1 MRTRSVVGAV
11 AGLTVCA
18 TVLSACAESTSAG
31 AGDRSGGAGV
41 EFGASIEEYRSAF
54 ADVDPI
60 VIHTQ
65 SPAAKDA
72 SGGWHIEN
80 YANAVSEW
88 SGGKITFD
96 IVYSN
101 GIASPTEAD
110 NAVLDGR
117 LDLAQVMG
125 AYEPQEYPATF
136 ALNNASVLS
145 DNSVIV
151 GTLSSNAWPVDVA
164 FSTPEIMAEYDDHG
178 LKLLLPSFNSGS
190 IALICN
196 QARTELG
203 DLKGQS
209 IASGSATLGT
219 QVAALGG
226 NPVSIGYTEY
236 YESLQRGVAAC
247 AATTLTAGMIAGIME
262 VAPHVVIDPEAG
274 FANTAG
280 ALAMNADVW
289 NDLPLVAQQLLWDRL
304 DVFVE
309 GSLNKIWDGTVDAS
323 ATIAQFGGSAQ
334 TFADDA
340 REALKAKNES
350 IVENLATTAP
360 GGEEFVERV
369 RDRAAAWRTT
379 VVDLGYE
386 NDVDYGGFAEW
397 YSPEVL
403 DVTAFVEALFD
414 EVMVAHRPS

>member
-1 MRTRSVVGAV
+1 MRTRSVVGVV
-11 AGLTVCA
+11 AGLTICA

-31 AGDRSGGAGV
+31 TGDRSGGEGV
-41 EFGASIEEYRSAF
+41 EYGASIEEYRSAF
-54 ADVDPI
+54 EDVEPI

-65 SPAAKDA
+65 SPAAKNA
-72 SGGWHIEN
+72 SGGLHIEN

-110 NAVLDGR
+110 DAVLDGR

-164 FSTPEIMAEYDDHG
+164 FSTPEIMDEYDDHG

-196 QARTELG
+196 QDRNELG
-203 DLKGQS
+203 ELKGQS

-219 QVAALGG
+219 QVTALGG

-350 IVENLATTAP
+350 IVANLATTAP

-369 RDRAAAWRTT
+369 RERAAAWRTT
-379 VVDLGYE
+379 VADLGYE
-386 NDVDYGGFAEW
+386 NTVDYGGFAEW
-397 YSPEVL
+397 YSPEAL
-403 DVTAFVEALFD
+403 DVTAFVDALFD

>member
-1 MRTRSVVGAV
+1 MRFRSVACAV
-11 AGLTVCA
+11 AGLTAGA
-18 TVLSACAESTSAG
+18 TVLTACAESTG
-31 AGDRSGGAGV
+31 TGGQGGGAGV
-41 EFGASIEEYRSAF
+41 EYGASIAEYREAF
-54 ADVDPI
+54 DSVDPI

-65 SPAAKDA
+65 SPAAKGA
-72 SGGWHIEN
+72 SGGQHIEK
-80 YANAVSEW
+80 YAEAVSEW

-101 GIASPTEAD
+101 GVASPTESD
-110 NAVLDGR
+110 NAVQDGR

-151 GTLSSNAWPVDVA
+151 GSLSSNAWPVDVA
-164 FSTPEIMAEYDDHG
+164 FATPELLAEYEDHD

-190 IALICN
+190 IALICSE
-196 QARTELG
+196 ARNDLAE
-203 DLKGQS
+203 LKGQS

-274 FANTAG
+274 FVNTSG
-280 ALAMNADVW
+280 ALAMNIDVW
-289 NDLPLVAQQLLWDRL
+289 EDLPLVAQQLMWDRL

-309 GSLNKIWDGTVDAS
+309 GSMNKIWEGTVDAS
-323 ATIAQFGGSAQ
+323 ATIAQFNGSAEP
-334 TFADDA
+334 FADDA
-340 REALKAKNES
+340 RDVLIAKNET
-350 IVENLATTAP
+350 IVDGLAETAP
-360 GGEEFVERV
+360 GGDEFVQRV
-369 RDRAAAWRTT
+369 RDAASKWKTT
-379 VVDLGYE
+379 VTDLGY
-386 NDVDYGGFAEW
+386 DGAVDYAGFADW
-397 YSPEVL
+397 YSPEKL
-403 DVTAFVEALFD
+403 DTAAFVDELFA
-414 EVMVAHRPS
+414 EVLLEHRPS